1 MQQKLLRVVAVGVV
15 AFAANFAGA
24 AEPAFD
30 CSRAGSDAEDA
41 ICASEQLAELDQELA
56 RVYAL
61 AVNTPD
67 IAQERLKELRAF
79 QRGWIKGRDECW
91 KASIGLENCITQ
103 SYALRIAEIRTQF
116 ANSRTGSGTSKGP
129 YPYACEGLNYP
140 LSVVFLDLTDSMV
153 SVSWKDGPSVLPV
166 ARSGSGVRYSD
177 ETETFWIK
185 GKSALFTPND
195 GQTYNCLQDDI
206 G

>member
-1 MQQKLLRVVAVGVV
+1 MEYSMQQKLLRVVAVGVV

-67 IAQERLKELRAF
+67 IAQERLKE
-79 QRGWIKGRDECW
+79 
-91 KASIGLENCITQ
+91 
-103 SYALRIAEIRTQF
+103 IRL
-116 ANSRTGSGTSKGP
+116 K
-129 YPYACEGLNYP
+129 
-140 LSVVFLDLTDSMV
+140 
-153 SVSWKDGPSVLPV
+153 
-166 ARSGSGVRYSD
+166 
-177 ETETFWIK
+177 
-185 GKSALFTPND
+185 
-195 GQTYNCLQDDI
+195 
-206 G
+206 